1 MVSRPRPNPSFERD
15 SPKAGCPSIQT
26 LALMAPLVSLIAVLL
41 VLLVIAISIP
51 LLFLAVGTEVAAMV
65 AHYAVACFLSALG
78 YLAIARFPTRIAAAS
93 VCVRLVMAAL
103 VLIPSSY
110 AIYVIFFVTD
120 SSFVVGIGVALLV
133 ATAWLF
139 SASIWPAWLS
149 RVNPSFKR
157 DALKRA
163 P

>member
-1 MVSRPRPNPSFERD
+1 
-15 SPKAGCPSIQT
+15 
-26 LALMAPLVSLIAVLL
+26 MAPLVSLIAVLL

-51 LLFLAVGTEVAAMV
+51 LLFLAASSEAASMV
-65 AHYAVACFLSALG
+65 AHYAIACFLSALG
-78 YLAIARFPTRIAAAS
+78 YLAIARFPIRIAAAS

-120 SSFVVGIGVALLV
+120 SSVVVGIGVALLV

-139 SASIWPAWLS
+139 TASIWPAWLA
-149 RVNPSFKR
+149 RATPSYMTPPK
-157 DALKRA
+157 
-163 P
+163 